1 MAKKN
6 RNQKKKDGSKEDSG
20 FDLLAP
26 AGHLGP
32 TLGPQDLQTSQNP
45 ISQAPRPKAKADAS
59 LKQLT
64 WKGFEEPVEEGSEDP
79 PMDFKKRLDSGE
91 DGMDMTPMV
100 DVTFLLLIFFM
111 VTASFSVQRSI
122 EQPPPQV
129 NEPSTNV
136 VEDEEQ
142 EKDYVEVIIDQN
154 NNFLVTTRTEEEVE
168 TPSEALMRAKVRN
181 AVKDYGAERLLIT
194 AHVDSFHERVV
205 TVWDAG
211 FAANIKIIQI
221 RTTETEY

>member
-1 MAKKN
+1 MAKK
-6 RNQKKKDGSKEDSG
+6 KSKHDKNGVQPEDSG
-20 FDLLAP
+20 FELLAP

-32 TLGPQDLQTSQNP
+32 MDGPRDAKASENPAAQT
-45 ISQAPRPKAKADAS
+45 PRPKAKADES
-59 LKQLT
+59 LKQLI

-79 PMDFKKRLDSGE
+79 PMNFTKRLDSSE

-122 EQPPPQV
+122 EQPPPRIE
-129 NEPSTNV
+129 EPSTNV
-136 VEDEEQ
+136 TEDEEQ

-154 NNFLVTTRTEEEVE
+154 NNFLVTTRTDEEVE
-168 TPSEALMRAKVRN
+168 TPSESLMRAKIRN

-194 AHVDSFHERVV
+194 AHVDSRHERVI

-211 FAANIKIIQI
+211 LSANIKVFQI

>member
-6 RNQKKKDGSKEDSG
+6 RKDKSERERPDSG

-32 TLGPQDLQTSQNP
+32 SVGPNDVQSTENP
-45 ISQAPRPKAKADAS
+45 LSKTPRPKAKSDES

-64 WKGFEEPVEEGSEDP
+64 WKGFEEPVEETLEDP
-79 PMDFKKRLDSGE
+79 PMNFTKRMDNSE

-168 TPSEALMRAKVRN
+168 TPSEALMRAKIRN

-194 AHVDSFHERVV
+194 AHVDSRHERVV

-211 FAANIKIIQI
+211 FAANIKKIQI

>member
-1 MAKKN
+1 MAKKKP
-6 RNQKKKDGSKEDSG
+6 NQNKNGSQPEDSG

-32 TLGPQDLQTSQNP
+32 MAGPQDVQSGDNP
-45 ISQAPRPKAKADAS
+45 AAQAPRPKAKADES
-59 LKQLT
+59 LKQLI

-79 PMDFKKRLDSGE
+79 PMNFTKRLESGE

-129 NEPSTNV
+129 EDPSTEV
-136 VEDEEQ
+136 KEEEEQ
-142 EKDYVEVIIDQN
+142 ELDYVEVIIDQN
-154 NNFLVTTRTEEEVE
+154 NNFLVTTRSEEEVE
-168 TPSEALMRAKVRN
+168 TPSESLMRAKIRN

-194 AHVDSFHERVV
+194 AHVDSRHERVI

-211 FAANIKIIQI
+211 LAANLKKFQI

>member
-6 RNQKKKDGSKEDSG
+6 RNNKSEKERPDSG

-26 AGHLGP
+26 IGHLGP
-32 TLGPQDLQTSQNP
+32 AVGPNDVLSSENP
-45 ISQAPRPKAKADAS
+45 LSKTPRPKAKSDES

-64 WKGFEEPVEEGSEDP
+64 WKGFEESVEETLEDP
-79 PMDFKKRLDSGE
+79 PMNFTKRMDNSE

-168 TPSEALMRAKVRN
+168 TPSEALMRAKIRN

-194 AHVDSFHERVV
+194 AHVDSRHERVV

-211 FAANIKIIQI
+211 FAANIKKIQI